1 MKEFSQ
7 ETIDIGNEAYILFL
21 NRKGIIAWEKFC
33 KEESEKAKKLDEKY
47 KGLVLD
53 SNDITIND
61 NTNPFEGLEEID
73 DIEEDQKTV
82 STIYRKLY
90 WIMLYTNHQFN
101 MTKVN
106 ELYDKAIE
114 EYGEPQ
120 LIALGQQMMDEA
132 NSNLV
137 EKQDLKN
144 LAALKPKKN

>member
-1 MKEFSQ
+1 
-7 ETIDIGNEAYILFL
+7 
-21 NRKGIIAWEKFC
+21 
-33 KEESEKAKKLDEKY
+33 
-47 KGLVLD
+47 
-53 SNDITIND
+53 
-61 NTNPFEGLEEID
+61 
-73 DIEEDQKTV
+73 
-82 STIYRKLY
+82 
-90 WIMLYTNHQFN
+90 MLYTNHQFN